1 MLSRENLEYVH
12 SRENLEDVYH
22 ENLESVDNQN
32 RLNSS
37 TISLLMDDQY
47 VHSGFS
53 IAIFFLLFDGFLIFS
68 FNSFVIL

>member
-37 TISLLMDDQY
+37 KISLLMADQY

-53 IAIFFLLFDGFLIFS
+53 IAIYIFFYCLMAS
-68 FNSFVIL
+68 